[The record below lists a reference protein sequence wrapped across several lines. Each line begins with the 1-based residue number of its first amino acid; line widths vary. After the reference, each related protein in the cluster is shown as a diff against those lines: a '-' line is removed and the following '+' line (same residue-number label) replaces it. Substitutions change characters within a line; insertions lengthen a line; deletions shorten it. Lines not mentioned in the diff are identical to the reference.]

1 MRLVVIGGGAA
12 GMMAAIT
19 AAENG
24 HRVTV
29 AERNARPARKV
40 MITGKGRCNVTNRC
54 AVPEF
59 IAHVPQ
65 NGRFLYGALSRFGPE
80 ELIRWFETRGV
91 PLKTERG
98 DRVFPVSDRAVDI
111 VDCLTASAKRAGVQ
125 FVQGRVTALLSE
137 AGVCTGVSLE
147 DGRSI
152 AADAAVV
159 CTGGMSYPVTGSTG
173 DGYALAKQAGHRI
186 VSIRPSLVPLETAEY
201 WPCRLQGLSLKNVTL
216 TLTDTE
222 TEKKTVSEPGEML
235 FTHFGVSGPLILTAS
250 ALMREPEPGRYA
262 LSVDLKPGLTP
273 EKLDARLVREL
284 SAAPQQDLAH
294 VCESLLPRRLIGEVL
309 ALAGFAP
316 HTKCGGV
323 TREQR
328 RGLAVL
334 LKALPL
340 TVSGTRPIEEAIV
353 TAGGVDVREV
363 DARTMASK
371 KLAGLYF
378 AGEVL
383 DVDAFTGGFN
393 LQIAFS
399 TGHAVGEALGKCLE

>member
-1 MRLVVIGGGAA
+1 M
-12 GMMAAIT
+12 
-19 AAENG
+19 
-24 HRVTV
+24 
-29 AERNARPARKV
+29 
-40 MITGKGRCNVTNRC
+40 
-54 AVPEF
+54 
-59 IAHVPQ
+59 
-65 NGRFLYGALSRFGPE
+65 
-80 ELIRWFETRGV
+80 
-91 PLKTERG
+91 
-98 DRVFPVSDRAVDI
+98 
-111 VDCLTASAKRAGVQ
+111 
-125 FVQGRVTALLSE
+125 
-137 AGVCTGVSLE
+137 
-147 DGRSI
+147 
-152 AADAAVV
+152 
-159 CTGGMSYPVTGSTG
+159 
-173 DGYALAKQAGHRI
+173 
-186 VSIRPSLVPLETAEY
+186 
-201 WPCRLQGLSLKNVTL
+201 
-216 TLTDTE
+216 
-222 TEKKTVSEPGEML
+222 
-235 FTHFGVSGPLILTAS
+235 
-250 ALMREPEPGRYA
+250 
-262 LSVDLKPGLTP
+262 
-273 EKLDARLVREL
+273 REL

-309 ALAGFAP
+309 ALGGFAP

-399 TGHAVGEALGKCLE
+399 TGHAVGEALGKCLV

>member
-80 ELIRWFETRGV
+80 ELICWFETRGV

-152 AADAAVV
+152 AADAAAV

-186 VSIRPSLVPLETAEY
+186 VPLRPSLVPLETAEY

-222 TEKKTVSEPGEML
+222 TGKKNR
-235 FTHFGVSGPLILTAS
+235 FGT
-250 ALMREPEPGRYA
+250 GRNAVYA
-262 LSVDLKPGLTP
+262 LWCIRPPDSD
-273 EKLDARLVREL
+273 RLR
-284 SAAPQQDLAH
+284 SHAGAGAGT
-294 VCESLLPRRLIGEVL
+294 VCAFCRSE
-309 ALAGFAP
+309 
-316 HTKCGGV
+316 
-323 TREQR
+323 
-328 RGLAVL
+328 
-334 LKALPL
+334 
-340 TVSGTRPIEEAIV
+340 TRP
-353 TAGGVDVREV
+353 D
-363 DARTMASK
+363 
-371 KLAGLYF
+371 
-378 AGEVL
+378 AGEAGCPSGEG
-383 DVDAFTGGFN
+383 AFGRAAAGSG
-393 LQIAFS
+393 A
-399 TGHAVGEALGKCLE
+399 CL